1 MKEKSIRRG
10 LIHRGTYAHRGHEY
24 KGYVLLEGKGFN
36 SMIVDAV
43 VTIACDDDDNVFTE
57 LRQIRK
63 PKITLDQI
71 FSRDRT

>member
-1 MKEKSIRRG
+1 
-10 LIHRGTYAHRGHEY
+10 
-24 KGYVLLEGKGFN
+24 
-36 SMIVDAV
+36 MIVDAV